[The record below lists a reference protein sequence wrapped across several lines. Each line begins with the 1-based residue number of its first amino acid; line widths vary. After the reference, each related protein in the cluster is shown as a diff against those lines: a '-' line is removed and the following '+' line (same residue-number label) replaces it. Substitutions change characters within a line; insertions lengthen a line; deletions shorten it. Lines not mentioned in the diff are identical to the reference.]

1 MILLS
6 RVGYRI
12 VGLILLITLCF
23 YQCTE
28 EAEVTPDPTE
38 EKEASTPDASTP
50 DTTQGESEPGDNN
63 QEPSDAPDN
72 PSPSPT
78 PNLTAREQVVRDYE
92 ENYMAADAFL
102 RDWTGAVEQ
111 CDAGFLPNDVYT
123 KALQQI
129 NYYRRQVGL
138 NDNITLDEEK
148 NRKCQQAALMM
159 MANSDLD
166 HSPPKDWKCYSEEG
180 AQAAGK
186 SNLGHGYRSARAAID
201 GYMKDAGIKNLGH
214 RRWIIYSRAQEFG
227 FGATSNYNALWVIGG
242 DGDNPE
248 AKQLE
253 YIPWPP
259 AGHVIDRLVF
269 PTWSFSIPKAN
280 FSESKVT
287 LTGPNGE
294 IKLDD
299 YLPQKGFGDNTI
311 AWNPGEGEIKSEKGK
326 DFNYQVTVS
335 KVKIDDAF
343 KDFTYEVIIIGY

>member
-12 VGLILLITLCF
+12 VGLMLLITLCF

-28 EAEVTPDPTE
+28 EAEVTPDPAE
-38 EKEASTPDASTP
+38 EKEASVSKQEE
-50 DTTQGESEPGDNN
+50 TTDPEDESGPRESEESPND
-63 QEPSDAPDN
+63 STDN
-72 PSPSPT
+72 PSPSPA
-78 PNLTAREQVVRDYE
+78 PSLTARERVIQDYE
-92 ENYMAADAFL
+92 ENYLAGIASSK
-102 RDWTGAVEQ
+102 DWSGDEEQ
-111 CDAGFLPNDVYT
+111 CKAGGLPPEIYIKT
-123 KALQQI
+123 LQQI

-138 NDNITLDEEK
+138 NDNITFDQQK
-148 NRKCQQAALMM
+148 NNKCQQAALMM
-159 MANSDLD
+159 MVNDELN
-166 HSPPKDWKCYSEEG
+166 HNPPKDWKCYSEEG

-186 SNLGHGYRSARAAID
+186 SNLGYGYRSARAAID
-201 GYMKDAGIKNLGH
+201 GYMEDAGVENLGH

-227 FGATSNYNALWVIGG
+227 FGATSNYNALWLIGG
-242 DGDNPE
+242 DGENPE

-259 AGHVIDRLVF
+259 VGHVIDRLVF

-280 FSESKVT
+280 FSESRVT

-326 DFNYQVTVS
+326 DFTYQVTVS